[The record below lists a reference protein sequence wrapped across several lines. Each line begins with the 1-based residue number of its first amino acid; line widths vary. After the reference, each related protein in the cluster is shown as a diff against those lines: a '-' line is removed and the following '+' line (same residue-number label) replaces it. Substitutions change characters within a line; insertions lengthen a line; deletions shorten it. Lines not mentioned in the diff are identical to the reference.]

1 MHIQAKDLLF
11 FQADIHGN
19 LLIRQR
25 MKVIRALLEEEEL
38 TVVTSIDGCMD
49 FLETLE
55 KIKSQLIHYES
66 DSTVD
71 MDALKENLVKLGYE
85 RVGQVEMPGQF
96 SIRGGIVDIYCLT
109 EENPWRIELW
119 GDEIDSIRSFD
130 AESQRS
136 LEKSGGSYDLSGGG
150 TYGRTGY
157 GILSGLFSERKIRDL
172 SG

>member
-1 MHIQAKDLLF
+1 
-11 FQADIHGN
+11 
-19 LLIRQR
+19 

-85 RVGQVEMPGQF
+85 PGWTGGDAGTVFHPRRYCGYLLSYRGESVE
-96 SIRGGIVDIYCLT
+96 
-109 EENPWRIELW
+109 N
-119 GDEIDSIRSFD
+119 
-130 AESQRS
+130 
-136 LEKSGGSYDLSGGG
+136 
-150 TYGRTGY
+150 
-157 GILSGLFSERKIRDL
+157 
-172 SG
+172 